1 MNISLIALTNSTSPT
16 HIVNNPYLFFICHLY
31 PLFFTNSSFPS
42 RIQSTLPSL
51 LTHIS
56 SFSKQLC
63 YFSTLFFPSRSP
75 FSSIYL
81 LSLHPFPIQQTI
93 HFLPSRFPFKNHLKT
108 QQTPPHASLSTL
120 YKSSFHPFSLSSIF
134 FTSLQFSSPI
144 PHFHIIVLPTIP
156 HTLSFLLLVM
166 KSL

>member
-1 MNISLIALTNSTSPT
+1 M
-16 HIVNNPYLFFICHLY
+16 FFICHLY
-31 PLFFTNSSFPS
+31 PLFHKFFISITNS
-42 RIQSTLPSL
+42 IHSTIFAHPHQL
-51 LTHIS
+51 
-56 SFSKQLC
+56 FSKQLC
-63 YFSTLFFPSRSP
+63 YFSTLFSPSRSH

-81 LSLHPFPIQQTI
+81 LSLHPSPIQQTI
-93 HFLPSRFPFKNHLKT
+93 HFLPSNFPFKNHLKT
-108 QQTPPHASLSTL
+108 QQTPLHASLSTL

-134 FTSLQFSSPI
+134 LTSLQFPSPI

>member
-1 MNISLIALTNSTSPT
+1 MSSLSPFLQIHHFHHEFNPLCHFPHT
-16 HIVNNPYLFFICHLY
+16 HQLFFH
-31 PLFFTNSSFPS
+31 
-42 RIQSTLPSL
+42 
-51 LTHIS
+51 
-56 SFSKQLC
+56 KQLC
-63 YFSTLFFPSRSP
+63 YFSTLFSPSRGH

-108 QQTPPHASLSTL
+108 QQTPLHASLSTL

-134 FTSLQFSSPI
+134 LTSLQFSSPI